1 MKKILL
7 LSVFTALLLTAVYA
21 VPRDM
26 VVVEIGTGT
35 WCQYCP
41 GAAMGADDLVENHHR
56 AAIVENHNG
65 DPYTN
70 NYSNARNSYYGITGY
85 PTANFDGANPSVGG
99 SNTTSLYP
107 SYRTKVNSRL
117 AITSNYTISATGG
130 QLGLVYNVAVTVTR
144 LEADTNTNI
153 KLHAVLTESGM
164 QVNWQGQTHL
174 EFVQRLMAPDQYG
187 TDIDFSTAATQ
198 TVNLTFTALP
208 AWNAEHFEF
217 VFFLQNNTSK
227 EILQGCKY
235 KLQALENASPLSVQN
250 LDFGIV
256 NQGDMASQSFTVHNW
271 WTQDMNI
278 DVSVDNPDF
287 FVFPQSRDEY
297 VIPFYEDLVFDVFLT
312 ANTLGVNNATVTIT
326 TDNPACPTVTLP
338 LSVTVNGVANGDA
351 NSVPSPNRI
360 ISIAPNPF
368 HSHASIKYSLNRSN
382 PAVLQIYN
390 VKGAKVFSIPLISRT
405 SGEQSYL
412 WSGKD
417 NSGKSC
423 PSGVYFCNLSVD
435 GRTVSTQKLVI
446 LK

>member
-7 LSVFTALLLTAVYA
+7 TLAMTAFILTAVFA
-21 VPRDM
+21 IARDM

-65 DPYTN
+65 DAYVN

-107 SYRTKVNSRL
+107 SYRTKVNARL
-117 AITSNYTISATGG
+117 AVPSNYTITATGNHV
-130 QLGLVYNVAVTVTR
+130 GLVYNVAVTVTQ
-144 LEADTNTNI
+144 LTPDTNTNI
-153 KLHAVLTESGM
+153 KLHAVLTESGI
-164 QVNWQGQTHL
+164 QQNWQGQTHL
-174 EFVQRLMAPDQYG
+174 EFVQRLMAPDQFG
-187 TDIDFSTAATQ
+187 TAVDFSMGASQTA
-198 TVNLTFTALP
+198 NLTFTALP
-208 AWNAEHFEF
+208 AWNAEEFEF
-217 VFFLQNNTSK
+217 VFFLQNNTTK

-235 KLQALENASPLSVQN
+235 KVPALENVSPSSVQN
-250 LDFGIV
+250 IDFGIV
-256 NQGDMASQSFTVHNW
+256 NQGDMATQSFTIHNW

-278 DVSVDNPDF
+278 NLTVDNQDF
-287 FVFPQSRDEY
+287 FVFQQARDAY
-297 VIPFYEDLVFDVFLT
+297 LIPMFEEMTFDVFFT
-312 ANTLGVNNATVTIT
+312 ANTLGANSATLTIT
-326 TDNPACPTVTLP
+326 TDNPACANLSIP
-338 LSVTVNGVANGDA
+338 LTATVNSTANEDQTLV
-351 NSVPSPNRI
+351 SKPNRI

-368 HSHASIKYSLNRSN
+368 HSFANIKYTLNPSDR
-382 PAVLQIYN
+382 AELQIYN
-390 VKGAKVFSIPLISRT
+390 VKGAKVLSIPLNSRA
-405 SGEQSYL
+405 GGAQSYL

-417 NSGKSC
+417 SSGSSC
-423 PSGVYFCNLSVD
+423 PSGMYFCNLSVA